1 MNEVTKSIIRHILTV
16 LGTVVGFIGLKAWQ
30 PIIDFITSNLDGVWD
45 AAKVIIGFATAL
57 IAFFSSKDRF
67 TVRAAAKK

>member
-1 MNEVTKSIIRHILTV
+1 MTKSIIRHILTV

-45 AAKVIIGFATAL
+45 AVKIIIGFATAL
-57 IAFFSSKDRF
+57 IAFFSNKERF
-67 TVRAAAKK
+67 AVRAANKK